1 MLFRSD
7 QVAEWYHNL
16 TPVQNQVKILRE
28 ICSYIQDQGELKG
41 GHPQIYY
48 SVENNTLGESALICI
63 QNIGEENFPGLFLS
77 EPIRKGHV
85 RKFRKGFNTTF
96 GTKIAICAKVKFM
109 IEENKMTL
117 NSKSLISELKT
128 FIAHGASFKAKQG
141 EHDDLV
147 SSLLLVVRMSQLLA
161 EWDPAVFERI
171 KVPSNWDTG
180 EDFEPPM
187 PIFVSLG
194 M

>member
-1 MLFRSD
+1 
-7 QVAEWYHNL
+7 
-16 TPVQNQVKILRE
+16 
-28 ICSYIQDQGELKG
+28 
-41 GHPQIYY
+41 
-48 SVENNTLGESALICI
+48 
-63 QNIGEENFPGLFLS
+63 
-77 EPIRKGHV
+77 
-85 RKFRKGFNTTF
+85 
-96 GTKIAICAKVKFM
+96 M

-128 FIAHGASFKAKQG
+128 FIAHGSSFKAKQG
-141 EHDDLV
+141 ENDDLV
-147 SSLLLVVRMSQLLA
+147 SSLLLIVRMSQLLA